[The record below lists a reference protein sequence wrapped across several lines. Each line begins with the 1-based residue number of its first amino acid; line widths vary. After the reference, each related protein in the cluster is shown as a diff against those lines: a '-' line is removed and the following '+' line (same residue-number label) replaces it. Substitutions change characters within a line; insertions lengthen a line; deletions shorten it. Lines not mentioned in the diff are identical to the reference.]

1 MKHIEIK
8 SWIESYKKKLNKS
21 KSSEL
26 KDKSKK
32 NSINFHEIIK
42 IEEEE
47 NDDEIK
53 FTLQNRNIIKTKRN
67 DCIQFVD
74 PSYDKVFKAILEE
87 GNIYNEKDG
96 NDRLLN

>member
-1 MKHIEIK
+1 M
-8 SWIESYKKKLNKS
+8 S
-21 KSSEL
+21 KQESSEL

-53 FTLQNRNIIKTKRN
+53 FTLQNRNIIKAKRN

-74 PSYDKVFKAILEE
+74 PSHDKVFKAILKE